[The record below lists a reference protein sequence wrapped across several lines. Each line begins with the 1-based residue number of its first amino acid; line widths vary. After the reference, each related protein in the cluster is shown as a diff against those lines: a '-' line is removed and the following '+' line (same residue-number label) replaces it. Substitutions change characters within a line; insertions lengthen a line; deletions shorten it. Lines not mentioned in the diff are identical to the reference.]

1 MKTVQITILARDKE
15 KELPMFLQCIDNVD
29 YDKKSI
35 RIYAHTNNNTD
46 RTAEILKEWCDK
58 NEQNFLKV
66 TFIEEDIPELRDNPA
81 RKCESDWYANGGIRL
96 QELGKIRQMSLMNAL
111 FEGSEYYFVC
121 DVDNFFPPETIKY
134 CVEQDRPII
143 SPMMVDQGGALPRS
157 FYHKCSS
164 NGYYKEN
171 PVEKLIWS
179 HFLKGVFEVELVH
192 LCYMVKTGYVKRG
205 LSYLTDGVRM
215 EFVTF
220 AESARLNGVTQFTT
234 NEIQTLFDPTLDD
247 YDHNVKMCRHMSYM
261 YPYGFDI
268 NERNS

>member
-1 MKTVQITILARDKE
+1 
-15 KELPMFLQCIDNVD
+15 
-29 YDKKSI
+29 
-35 RIYAHTNNNTD
+35 
-46 RTAEILKEWCDK
+46 
-58 NEQNFLKV
+58 
-66 TFIEEDIPELRDNPA
+66 
-81 RKCESDWYANGGIRL
+81 
-96 QELGKIRQMSLMNAL
+96 MNAL

-205 LSYLTDGVRM
+205 LSYLTDGERM

-234 NEIQTLFDPTLDD
+234 NEIQTLFDPTLHD